1 MIKLQNVTK
10 IYKNSIHAL
19 QDATLDIDAGD
30 IFGII
35 GKSGAGKSTMLKM
48 IGLLERPDAGR
59 IEILGQDV
67 TDFSGTAANTVK
79 KQMGT
84 VFQGFNLLMQ
94 RNVEKN
100 IAFPLELIKAD
111 KTYINQRV
119 SELAGLVDLTDK
131 LKAYPAQ
138 LSGGQKQRVA
148 IARAL
153 ATNPKILLCDEPT
166 SALDSFTT
174 GEILRLLRDINTKLG
189 ITIIIITHEIGV
201 IRAITKRMAV
211 LSEGRV
217 VELGQTAD
225 IIANPQHSMTKLLL
239 NVEKNLD
246 GEE

>member
-1 MIKLQNVTK
+1 MIKLHNVTK
-10 IYKNSIHAL
+10 IYKNDVHAL
-19 QDATLDIDAGD
+19 EEANVDINAGD

-35 GKSGAGKSTMLKM
+35 GKSGAGKSTVLKV
-48 IGLLERPDAGR
+48 IGLLERPSDGR
-59 IEILGQDV
+59 IEILGEDV
-67 TDFSGTAANTVK
+67 TDISAAAANAVK

-94 RNVEKN
+94 RSVEKN

-111 KTYINQRV
+111 RQYINQRV
-119 SELAGLVDLTDK
+119 TELAGLVDLTDK

-174 GEILRLLRDINTKLG
+174 KEILRLLRDINAKLG
-189 ITIIIITHEIGV
+189 ITIVIITHEIGV
-201 IRAITKRMAV
+201 VRAITNRMCV

-217 VELGQTAD
+217 VELGLTKD
-225 IIANPQHSMTKLLL
+225 ILANPRHSMTKLLL
-239 NVEKNLD
+239 DVEKNLD
-246 GEE
+246 